1 MTNDRG
7 GCPLHD
13 VHPVDSRIHV
23 VASEQHGTFSRA
35 QARAAGASPNLVR
48 SRVDQGRWQ
57 VLAPGVLGLPGHRSS
72 LRRDLWVAV
81 LHGGDGAAVTH
92 EAAGVVR
99 GMEGVRVGRLTISVP
114 RARSHP
120 LPGVTWHRVSD
131 LEPADVTTIEGLPVT
146 TTVRTLLD
154 LAAVVGQP
162 VLDHLVEGEVVARR
176 TTVAAI
182 GERFDR
188 LRRRGKP
195 SVLRMATTLDRLG
208 PGDGLSRT
216 ELEALLDRV
225 IRLAGLP
232 TPIHEHPLPAERGMR
247 GFVDRWFP
255 EAKLVVEGDGRRW
268 HERRAAMA
276 RDRERDIELAR
287 HGIQTLRFVW
297 ERLSNSAAESAED
310 LAVIHA
316 ARVALLAQKR

>member
-1 MTNDRG
+1 MTRRRRRA
-7 GCPLHD
+7 PLQG
-13 VHPVDSRIHV
+13 VHPVDRRIHV
-23 VASEQHGTFSRA
+23 VAAEQFGTFSRR
-35 QARAAGASPNLVR
+35 QARDAGASPDLVR
-48 SRVDQGRWQ
+48 SRVEQGRWE
-57 VLAPGVLGLPGHRSS
+57 VLAPRVFGLPGHRTS

-81 LHGGDGAAVTH
+81 LHGGEGAAVSH
-92 EAAGVVR
+92 EAAGVLR
-99 GMEGVRVGRLTISVP
+99 GMDGAPRGRLTISVP
-114 RARSHP
+114 RPRSHP
-120 LPGVTWHRVSD
+120 LRGVTWHRVSD
-131 LEPADVTTIEGLPVT
+131 LEPTDVTTIDGLPVT

-154 LAAVVGQP
+154 LAAAVGQP

-182 GERFDR
+182 GERFER

-195 SVLRMATTLDRLG
+195 GVLRLATTLDRLG
-208 PGDGLSRT
+208 PGEGLSRT
-216 ELEALLDRV
+216 ELEALLDHV

-232 TPIHEHPLPAERGMR
+232 TPVHEHPLPAGRGVR

-316 ARVALLAQKR
+316 ARVALLRANP